1 MNHTA
6 SLRALLLAV
15 VAVGISA
22 CATTQ
27 QQEAQPAPQAEAPA
41 ETQAAAPAAP
51 ATASGLPASYE
62 VERGDNLWNIAGQS
76 RIYGNPYQW
85 PLIYRANS
93 DKIKDADLIHPGQNL
108 AINRM
113 ASGAEIDAAVQHART
128 RGAWSVGVTEASD
141 RAYLSR

>member
-22 CATTQ
+22 CATTR

-51 ATASGLPASYE
+51 ASGLPASYE
-62 VERGDNLWNIAGQS
+62 VKRGDNLWNIAGQS

-93 DKIKDADLIHPGQNL
+93 DKIKDADLVHPGQNL

-128 RGAWSVGVTEASD
+128 RGAWSVGVTEAAD
-141 RAYLSR
+141 KAYLSR